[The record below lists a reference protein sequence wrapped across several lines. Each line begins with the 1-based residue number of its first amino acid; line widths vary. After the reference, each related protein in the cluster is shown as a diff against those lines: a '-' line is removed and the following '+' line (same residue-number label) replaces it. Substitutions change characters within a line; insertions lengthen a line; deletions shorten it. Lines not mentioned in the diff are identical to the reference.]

1 MYVYDKANEL
11 ARAIK
16 ESSEFKA
23 MQVTKEAVAQKE
35 EYMDMVKEFMKAQI
49 NIQTMNM
56 MGREVDEG
64 TKDAFNA
71 LYTSVMN
78 VEACRKYI
86 EAQNV
91 FGRML
96 QDVYQI
102 IGDAG
107 DIMNEIFKDMMGSEA
122 N

>member
-16 ESSEFKA
+16 DSSEYKA
-23 MQVTKEAVAQKE
+23 MQEAKEAVAQKD

-49 NIQTMNM
+49 NIQTMTM

-64 TKDAFNA
+64 TKEAFNA
-71 LYTSVMN
+71 LYTTVMN
-78 VEACRKYI
+78 VEACRKYL

-91 FGRML
+91 FGRMI
-96 QDVYQI
+96 QDIYQI

-107 DIMNEIFKDMMGSEA
+107 DIMNELFQDMMGGQ

>member
-16 ESSEFKA
+16 ESKEYIA
-23 MQVTKEAVAQKE
+23 MQEAKEAVAAKS

-49 NIQTMNM
+49 NIQTMTM
-56 MGREVDEG
+56 MGSEVDEG
-64 TKDAFNA
+64 TKEGFNV

-86 EAQNV
+86 EAQNI
-91 FGRML
+91 FGRMI

-107 DIMNEIFKDMMGSEA
+107 DIMNEIFKDMMGEA